1 MWEIAMP
8 VLLSRDELSP
18 LLDLDKAIELIEE
31 AHRQQA
37 RGQIVPRAPYHI
49 PVGGDKGLRVVSG
62 AALASRRVGVRLG
75 PNSGLGGGDKM
86 YALLFDAGTGELLS
100 FMGFPF
106 GTLRTAAVVAIA
118 ARHMAREDAQ
128 RLGLFGVGRNALGI
142 LKGLLSVRPIKEIF
156 VSSRDPERRKKFCE
170 EGERFLGI
178 PVRAV
183 DSPEQAVRG
192 MDVVLTA
199 TNSLAPIFPEEWVEP
214 GTHVSSMG
222 KPTELS
228 RGLHLKAQRIVVG
241 SQEQERNYNDKS
253 AALPLVELTAEGKL
267 SWSRIAELGDVVA
280 GQAPGRTSRE
290 EINIF
295 RESQGG
301 YGDMVFAA
309 WLYEEAIRRG
319 LGKKMEL

>member
-1 MWEIAMP
+1 MP
-8 VLLSRDELSP
+8 LLLTRDELTP
-18 LLDLDKAIELIEE
+18 LLDLNKAIELIEGV
-31 AHRQQA
+31 HRDQA
-37 RGQIVPRAPYHI
+37 QGKIVPHAPYHI
-49 PVGGDKGLRVVSG
+49 PVGANKGLRIVSG
-62 AALASRRVGVRLG
+62 AVLDSHSVGVRLG

-86 YALLFDAGTGELLS
+86 YALLFDSDSGELLA

-118 ARHMAREDAQ
+118 AKHMAREDSR
-128 RLGLFGVGRNALGI
+128 RLGLFGVGRNAFGI
-142 LKGLLSVRPIKEIF
+142 LKALLSVRGIEEIC
-156 VSSRDPERRKKFCE
+156 VSSRDATRRKIFCDE
-170 EGERFLGI
+170 AVQRLGI
-178 PVRAV
+178 TVRGV

-192 MDVVLTA
+192 MDVVVTA
-199 TNSLAPIFPEEWVEP
+199 TNSLTPIFPEDWVEP

-267 SWSRIAELGDVVA
+267 SWSRIPELGELVA
-280 GQAPGRTSRE
+280 GQMPGRESRD

-301 YGDMVFAA
+301 YGDMAFAA
-309 WLYEEAIRRG
+309 WLYDEARRKG
-319 LGKKMEL
+319 LGRQMEL

>member
-1 MWEIAMP
+1 MP
-8 VLLSRDELSP
+8 LLLSRDELKP
-18 LLDLDKAIELIEE
+18 LLDLNNAIELIENV
-31 AHRQQA
+31 HKQQA
-37 RGQIVPRAPYHI
+37 NGQVVPHAPFHI
-49 PVGGDKGLRVVSG
+49 NVGPNKGLRVVSG
-62 AALASRRVGVRLG
+62 AVLAERRVGVRLG

-86 YALLFDAGTGELLS
+86 YALLFDSDSGELLS

-118 ARHMAREDAQ
+118 AKHMAREDSQ
-128 RLGLFGVGRNALGI
+128 RLGLFGVGRNAFGI
-142 LKGLLSVRPIKEIF
+142 LKALLTVRPIKEIF
-156 VSSRDPERRKKFCE
+156 VSSRDPERRNKFCA
-170 EGERFLGI
+170 EGEQLLGI
-178 PVRAV
+178 AVRGV

-192 MDVVLTA
+192 MDVILTA
-199 TNSLAPIFPEEWVEP
+199 TNSLTPIFPEDWVDP

-222 KPTELS
+222 KPTELG
-228 RGLHLKAQRIVVG
+228 RGLHLKARRIVVG
-241 SQEQERNYNDKS
+241 SQEQERNYNDRS

-267 SWSRIAELGDVVA
+267 SWSRIAELGELVT
-280 GQAPGRTSRE
+280 GLAPGRESRD

-309 WLYEEAIRRG
+309 WLYEEAVKRG